1 MATDSALASRMLHHQ
16 EPYALCIIRIT
27 TRYHPM
33 TSDDSDY
40 IQQFFLDLKT
50 AIDNVSKADIERVLD
65 ALFKAWQRESTIY
78 LIGNGGSAGTAS
90 HFASDLCKCTIV
102 PGKKRLKAVSL
113 TDNMA
118 LFSAITNDDGW
129 ENVFTEQLMN
139 FFRSKDVLVA
149 LSVHGGSG
157 SDKAGPWS
165 QNLLK
170 AIKFAKDNDG
180 VTVGLSGF
188 DGGALK
194 QEADYSI
201 VVPIES
207 TAHVESFHVVL
218 HHLIAFRLAEKI
230 KAASTI

>member
-1 MATDSALASRMLHHQ
+1 
-16 EPYALCIIRIT
+16 
-27 TRYHPM
+27 M
-33 TSDDSDY
+33 TSNDRNY
-40 IQQFFLDLKT
+40 IEGFFSDLKDV
-50 AIDNVSKADIERVLD
+50 IEEVSIADIEQVIQVLFD
-65 ALFKAWQRESTIY
+65 AWQRGSTVF

-90 HFASDLCKCTIV
+90 HFAADLCKCTV
-102 PGKKRLKAVSL
+102 TAGKLRLKASSL
-113 TDNMA
+113 TDNIA
-118 LFSAITNDDGW
+118 LFSAITNDNGW

-139 FFRSKDVLVA
+139 FFKPKDVLIA

-157 SDKAGPWS
+157 SDQAGPWS

-170 AIKFAKDNDG
+170 AIKFANDNDG

-194 QEADYSI
+194 QAADYSI
-201 VVPIES
+201 VVPINS

-230 KAASTI
+230 KAAEAI